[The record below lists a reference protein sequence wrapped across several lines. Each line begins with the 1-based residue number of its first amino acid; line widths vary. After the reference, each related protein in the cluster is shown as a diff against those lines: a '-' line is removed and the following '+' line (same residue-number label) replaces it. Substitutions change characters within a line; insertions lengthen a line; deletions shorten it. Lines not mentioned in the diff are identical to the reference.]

1 MTAAVKTF
9 YILHGEDEYS
19 LKIELKTIR
28 SKMGDPT
35 IADLNTTLLDG
46 KSTSA
51 VEVLSAAG
59 NFPFMGDKR
68 LVIVDGLLTWITRK
82 GAGKTGKADVE
93 LLTNGIPALPDTTR
107 LVFVEY
113 ESLDET
119 HPLLKLARTDPHGY
133 VKQFAPPR
141 DTIPWINKRVQDMG
155 GQIEPSAAAALA
167 SVMSGDLRAIESECY
182 KLLTFVGTDR
192 PIREAD
198 IALLTSYV
206 PETNVFDIVD
216 AVAKQDGV
224 QALKLIHR
232 VLETTKQEPLMLL
245 GMINRQFRILLQI
258 REVLDNGQNPRQL
271 GDIQRLPGNKKEFL
285 IRQAQVF
292 SLEQLELIYHRLAE
306 YDFDIKTGQLSDDL
320 ALDLLVAGLTA

>member
-1 MTAAVKTF
+1 MAATTKTF
-9 YILHGEDEYS
+9 YVLHGEDEYS
-19 LKIELKTIR
+19 LKVELKAIR
-28 SKMGDPT
+28 SKMGDPSL
-35 IADLNTTLLDG
+35 ADLNTTMLDG

-68 LVIVDGLLTWITRK
+68 LVIVDGLLTWLTRK
-82 GAGKTGKADVE
+82 GAGKTGKADLE
-93 LLTNGIPALPDTTR
+93 LLTTNIPTLPDTTR

-113 ESLDET
+113 ESIDESN
-119 HPLLKLARTDPHGY
+119 PLLKLARTDPHGY
-133 VKQFAPPR
+133 VKEFAPPR
-141 DTIPWINKRVQDMG
+141 DTLPWINKRVQDFG

-167 SVMSGDLRAIESECY
+167 GVMGSDLRAIESECY
-182 KLLTFVGTDR
+182 KLLTYVGTER

-198 IALLTSYV
+198 VALLTSYV

-258 REVLDNGQNPRQL
+258 REVLDMGANPRQL
-271 GDIQRLPGNKKEFL
+271 ADIQRLPGGKKEFL

-292 SLEQLELIYHRLAE
+292 SLEQLELIYHRLVE
-306 YDFDIKTGQLSDDL
+306 YDYDIKTGQVGDEL
-320 ALDLLVAGLTA
+320 ALDLLVASLTG

>member
-1 MTAAVKTF
+1 MAAVKTF

-19 LKIELKTIR
+19 LKVELKAIR

-35 IADLNTTLLDG
+35 LADLNTTLLDG
-46 KSTSA
+46 KSTNA

-68 LVIVDGLLTWITRK
+68 LVIVEGLLTWITRK
-82 GAGKTGKADVE
+82 GAGKTGKADME
-93 LLTNGIPALPDTTR
+93 LLTNGIPSLPDSTR

-113 ESLDET
+113 ESLEES
-119 HPLLKLARTDPHGY
+119 HPLVKLARTDPHGY
-133 VKQFAPPR
+133 VKHFEPPR
-141 DTIPWINKRVQDMG
+141 DTVPWINKRVQDYG
-155 GQIEPSAAAALA
+155 GQIEPGAAVALA
-167 SVMSGDLRAIESECY
+167 GVMNGDLRAIESECY
-182 KLLTFVGTDR
+182 KLLTFVGFER
-192 PIREAD
+192 PITEAD
-198 IALLTSYV
+198 IALMTSYV

-245 GMINRQFRILLQI
+245 GMINRQFRLLLQI
-258 REVLDNGQNPRQL
+258 REVLDMGANPRQL
-271 GDIQRLPGNKKEFL
+271 GDLQRLPGGKKEFL

-292 SLEQLELIYHRLAE
+292 SLEQLEQIYHRLAE
-306 YDFDIKTGQLSDDL
+306 YDYEIKTGQVSDDL